1 VIRDLTLE
9 LYEAMSSGDAAAVE
23 SFYSLAPDALYI
35 GTAKGEFW
43 TDPVRHNEDV
53 RPYFDGSNGRMS
65 VSAGTVH
72 VVVDGDAAWVVD
84 TPTMRLSDGTEFHV
98 RLTLIWRREA
108 GAWRV
113 AHTHT
118 SVGQ

>member
-1 VIRDLTLE
+1 MT
-9 LYEAMSSGDAAAVE
+9 
-23 SFYSLAPDALYI
+23 
-35 GTAKGEFW
+35 
-43 TDPVRHNEDV
+43 
-53 RPYFDGSNGRMS
+53 